1 MLQAATSVLRG
12 RPRGLLRGTTSPR
25 RKSSPPQ
32 TPQGSRRSCAPE
44 RQVFRAGQPQQSA
57 LASSTSS
64 GDSARNSSGSSVHGR
79 SPVLHATGI
88 AAWLGAALTAAWLGA
103 ALTAAWLGA
112 ALTAAWLGAGA
123 ADAPADTPDLPG
135 SGADSDSTPAGP
147 AATAVVPGRYIGPSP
162 FVLVILLECGLSLV
176 RQTVGPACHRHCMTK
191 AADPVRVRGLQR
203 IQAGLARPDPRRL
216 DANPSRYRQGRR
228 RGWRAGTSCGCPAGW
243 TKTSGQASGAATA

>member
-64 GDSARNSSGSSVHGR
+64 GDSAKNSSGSSVHGR

-112 ALTAAWLGAGA
+112 GTADGT
-123 ADAPADTPDLPG
+123 ADTPDLPG
-135 SGADSDSTPAGP
+135 SGADSDSNPAGP

-191 AADPVRVRGLQR
+191 AADPVRDRKSTR
-203 IQAGLARPDPRRL
+203 
-216 DANPSRYRQGRR
+216 
-228 RGWRAGTSCGCPAGW
+228 
-243 TKTSGQASGAATA
+243 